1 MLVDRADPASE
12 AHSTA
17 PDDLAT
23 LATSWRRT
31 RWGARSAHQGE
42 PDEEHAWSLTQ
53 ASAPDRGSAPD
64 TSTGSAKRPGRSS
77 SAATRPSSV
86 WPTRSSVTPSGAAT
100 RSLRSCGRT
109 RQPGELP
116 AGCASTP
123 RPAPEVPSMAESTIA
138 PSSRTLG
145 QRPSLSALPPVL
157 RGGTGASG
165 GTVSCGQ
172 PWTGRSGT
180 YLGLRICPLPNGTCG
195 GPRCGAPCPT
205 DVPPRR
211 WRTFMSPWR
220 SWQGAQCRATAVRS
234 ALLKPG
240 IEGR

>member
-157 RGGTGASG
+157 RGGRRGERERVHERNDRDCDHGDHGDDCSEDE
-165 GTVSCGQ
+165 Q
-172 PWTGRSGT
+172 PYPS
-180 YLGLRICPLPNGTCG
+180 
-195 GPRCGAPCPT
+195 A
-205 DVPPRR
+205 
-211 WRTFMSPWR
+211 WRTRLLPVLR
-220 SWQGAQCRATAVRS
+220 HR
-234 ALLKPG
+234 ALLRALRVGADQPVG
-240 IEGR
+240 HG